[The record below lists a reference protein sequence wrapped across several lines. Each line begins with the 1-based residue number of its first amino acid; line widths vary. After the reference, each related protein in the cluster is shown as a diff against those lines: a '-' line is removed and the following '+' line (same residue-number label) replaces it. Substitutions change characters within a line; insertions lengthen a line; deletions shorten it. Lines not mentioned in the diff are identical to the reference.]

1 MNTNIRRICCLFFF
15 CVFAGCSTSP
25 SDLTGGLMDKAK
37 QMVGLGEPTAAKA
50 EPKEIMVSVRG
61 TTDLNSLSGKNGLAL
76 VLRAYA
82 LKDNVA
88 FFQVGKDVF
97 ESPTS
102 SQSLAEQD
110 VVNIKEVV
118 VIPGQKLIISEKVDP
133 AVSHV
138 GLAGFF
144 RDSGS
149 TRWRLVIPVILFKPG
164 KPIEVLADRNGL
176 CVVPVTEAEKA
187 NKDASYCRGI

>member
-1 MNTNIRRICCLFFF
+1 MNANIRRICCVILLS
-15 CVFAGCSTSP
+15 VFVGCSINP
-25 SDLTGGLMDKAK
+25 VDLPGDLMGKAK
-37 QMVGLGEPTAAKA
+37 QMVGLGESGPVKRD
-50 EPKEIMVSVRG
+50 PKEIIVSVRG
-61 TTDLNSLSGKNGLAL
+61 MSDLNSLSGKNGLAL

-88 FFQVGKDVF
+88 FFQIGKDVF
-97 ESPTS
+97 ESPS
-102 SQSLAEQD
+102 ASQALVEQG

-118 VIPGQKLIISEKVDP
+118 VIPAQKVIITEKVDP
-133 AVSHV
+133 AVSHI

-144 RDSGS
+144 RDPSS
-149 TRWRLVIPVILFKPG
+149 TRWRLVIPVALFKSG

-176 CVVPVTEAEKA
+176 CVVPVTEVEKS